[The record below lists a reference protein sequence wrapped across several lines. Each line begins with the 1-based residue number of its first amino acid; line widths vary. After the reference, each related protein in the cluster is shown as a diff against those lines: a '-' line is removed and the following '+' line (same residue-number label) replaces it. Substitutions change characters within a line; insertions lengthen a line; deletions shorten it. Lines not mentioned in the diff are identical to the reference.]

1 MDLKHSTIINITLRS
16 VFPFVILLSFQL
28 FSYGANSPGGGFQAG
43 VLLGTMVVILEVLR
57 ERRIYSNAFY
67 QGLEVAGVLMLIVFC
82 LIGWAMTGHP
92 FGGFYAWRGRGVLF
106 SNLYFWLLNLAI
118 YLEVAGSIVLLFRYF
133 TEWKD
138 EPDRS

>member
-1 MDLKHSTIINITLRS
+1 MELKQSPIINITLRS

-43 VLLGTMVVILEVLR
+43 VVLGTMVVILEILR

-67 QGLEVAGVLMLIVFC
+67 QGMEVAGVLILLLFC
-82 LIGWAMTGHP
+82 LIGWALTGHP
-92 FGGFYAWRGRGVLF
+92 FGGFYEWRGSGLLF
-106 SNLYFWLLNLAI
+106 SNVYFWFLNLAI
-118 YLEVAGSIVLLFRYF
+118 YLEVAGSIVLIFRYF

-138 EPDRS
+138 EPDAA